1 MSWLREFWPW
11 FLGAFIVCTVLFILY
26 TLFFSNRPTVR
37 QFTYKETPQGKLTL
51 EIHLPRDWSEDDRRP
66 AVLFFFG
73 GGWISGGI
81 EHFSWQADYLA
92 RRGIVAVR
100 VDYRVDTRHHTTPD
114 KAVEDGFDALL
125 WLQRHA
131 VELGINPQQIVS
143 SGASAGGHIAACL
156 AICNHPAGIDMSSM
170 RPALLVLFNPV
181 LDLVNPTAEEEF
193 TSREIELIAMM
204 PESAVTRLSP
214 NLHIDSSTPPTLLMF
229 GDRDGLLA
237 QGNFFAE
244 KALSEGVPTTLLTA
258 QGQKHGFFNREPWR
272 SATILAMDHFLLE
285 QGYLSGT
292 PLIDEAVT
300 DMTSDKKTGKG
311 KTLIEKQ

>member
-37 QFTYKETPQGKLTL
+37 QFTYKETPQGKLAL

-92 RRGIVAVR
+92 QRGMVAVR
-100 VDYRVDTRHHTTPD
+100 VDYRVDSRHQTTPD
-114 KAVEDGFDALL
+114 KAVEDGFDAFL
-125 WLQRHA
+125 WLHRHA

-143 SGASAGGHIAACL
+143 SGGSAGGHIAACL
-156 AICNHPAGIDMSSM
+156 AMCNHPAGIDMSSM

-181 LDLVNPTAEEEF
+181 LNLVNPTAEEEF

-204 PESAVTRLSP
+204 PELEVTNLSP
-214 NLHIDSSTPPTLLMF
+214 NLHIDGSTPPTLLMF

-237 QGNFFAE
+237 QGSFFAE
-244 KALSEGVPTTLLTA
+244 KALSEGVPATLLTA

-272 SATILAMDHFLLE
+272 SVTTLAMDHFLLG

-300 DMTSDKKTGKG
+300 NSSGKG
-311 KTLIEKQ
+311 KILIETAVTKKQ

>member
-11 FLGAFIVCTVLFILY
+11 LLGAFTVCTVLFILY

-37 QFTYKETPQGKLTL
+37 QYTYKETPQGKLTL
-51 EIHLPRDWSEDDRRP
+51 EIHLPRNWSEDDRRP

-92 RRGIVAVR
+92 RRGVVAVR
-100 VDYRVDTRHHTTPD
+100 VDYRVDSRHHTTPD

-131 VELGINPQQIVS
+131 AELGINPQQIVS

-156 AICNHPAGIDMSSM
+156 AMCNHPADIDMTSM

-181 LDLVNPTAEEEF
+181 LNLVNPTAEEEF

-204 PESAVTRLSP
+204 PESAVAALSP
-214 NLHIDSSTPPTLLMF
+214 NLHIDGSTPPTLLMF

-244 KALSEGVPTTLLTA
+244 KALSEGVPATLLTA
-258 QGQKHGFFNREPWR
+258 QGQAHGFFNREPWR
-272 SATILAMDHFLLE
+272 SATTLAMDHFLLE
-285 QGYLSGT
+285 QGYLSGA
-292 PLIDEAVT
+292 PLIDEA
-300 DMTSDKKTGKG
+300 
-311 KTLIEKQ
+311 LIEKAMMKKAVMEK

>member
-11 FLGAFIVCTVLFILY
+11 LLGVFAICTVLFILY

-81 EHFSWQADYLA
+81 QHFSWQADYLA
-92 RRGIVAVR
+92 RRGVVAVR
-100 VDYRVDTRHHTTPD
+100 VDYRVDSRHHTTPD
-114 KAVEDGFDALL
+114 KAAEDGFDALL
-125 WLQRHA
+125 WLHQHSA
-131 VELGINPQQIVS
+131 QLGINPHQIVS
-143 SGASAGGHIAACL
+143 SGGSAGGHIAACL
-156 AICNHPAGIDMSSM
+156 AMCNHPAGIDMSSM
-170 RPALLVLFNPV
+170 RPTLLVLFNAV
-181 LDLVNPTAEEEF
+181 LNLVNPTAEEEF

-204 PESAVTRLSP
+204 PESAVTNLSP
-214 NLHIDSSTPPTLLMF
+214 NLHIDGSTPPTLLMF

-237 QGNFFAE
+237 QGSFFAE
-244 KALSEGVPTTLLTA
+244 KALSEGIPTTLLTA

-272 SATILAMDHFLLE
+272 STTTLAMDHFLLE

>member
-37 QFTYKETPQGKLTL
+37 QFTYKETPQAKLTL
-51 EIHLPRDWSEDDRRP
+51 EVHLPRDWSEDDRRP

-100 VDYRVDTRHHTTPD
+100 VDYRVDSRHHTTPD
-114 KAVEDGFDALL
+114 KAVEDGFDAFL

-131 VELGINPQQIVS
+131 AELGINPQQIVS

-156 AICNHPAGIDMSSM
+156 AMCNHPAGIDMSSM
-170 RPALLVLFNPV
+170 RPTLLVLFNPV
-181 LDLVNPTAEEEF
+181 LNLVNPTAEEEF

-204 PESAVTRLSP
+204 PESAVTSLSP
-214 NLHIDSSTPPTLLMF
+214 NLHIDGSTPPTLLMF

-272 SATILAMDHFLLE
+272 SATTLAMDHFLLG

-300 DMTSDKKTGKG
+300 DMTFDKKAGKE